1 MLQDISICN
10 FADDTTPF
18 VCDVTLLSVL
28 DKLQGNSELA
38 IFWSENNYMKLN
50 TDECLLLV
58 SGTKYEHNWAK
69 AGDDKIWEGN
79 EVKRLGVIIDNKL
92 KFDSHIA
99 NISLK
104 AKEKPSVLSRLM
116 RLLTFD
122 RKRILFKAF
131 FESQFKCCLLIWML
145 CSRRANNRINK
156 LHE

>member
-1 MLQDISICN
+1 
-10 FADDTTPF
+10 
-18 VCDVTLLSVL
+18 
-28 DKLQGNSELA
+28 
-38 IFWSENNYMKLN
+38 MKLN
-50 TDECLLLV
+50 TDECLLFV
-58 SGTKYEHNWAK
+58 FGTKYEHNWAK

-79 EVKRLGVIIDNKL
+79 EVKCLGVIIDNKL
-92 KFDSHIA
+92 KFDSHNA

-104 AKEKPSVLSRLM
+104 AKKNVSVLSRLM
-116 RLLTFD
+116 SLLTFD